1 VPAERK
7 WGVGGDREGKMGVA
21 GSDYETISGNLDTSF
36 RIQRN
41 HSAIQQRRKNETEN
55 I

>member
-1 VPAERK
+1 
-7 WGVGGDREGKMGVA
+7 MGVA

-41 HSAIQQRRKNETEN
+41 HSAIQQRRKMNSDDSGL
-55 I
+55 